1 MKVSS
6 VSEMR
11 SLDRTAVEQYGIKEE
26 LLMENAGQAAY
37 FVIHTRFGVE
47 GKRFV
52 VFSGAGNNGGDGFVI
67 ARKLHSN
74 GAAVTIF
81 LLGDKGK
88 YKGAA
93 KLNVDIVS
101 RLSIPM
107 FEVGSAEAIR
117 TEVLHADGIVDAIFG
132 TGLVREV
139 AGVYRDIMELINQS
153 GKTVFSVDIPSGVN
167 GDTGQVMGTAVR
179 ADYTVTFGLP
189 KVGNV
194 LYPGFQLCGEQY
206 VTHISF
212 PPQMIEAAGLKMELT
227 PFTPLPPRDPEAH
240 KGSVGQ
246 VLFIAGA
253 ASYFGAP
260 FLSALSFLKAGGGY
274 SRLAAP
280 ASMIPFI
287 AEMGAEIVFL
297 PQKETDEGSISLENK
312 AALLGVADKMDMV
325 VLGPGVS
332 LNEETGRLIREL
344 VREIPKPVL
353 IDGDGISAVSA
364 DLDILSAREHATV
377 LTPHPG
383 EMSRITQMSVKEIIS
398 NKIESV
404 QETARRLNAVL
415 VLKGAHS
422 LIGFPDQRVLVNM
435 SGNPGMATAGSG
447 DVLTG
452 TIAAMSGLGLGVEAA
467 VAKGVFIHGL
477 AGDLAARA
485 LGEDGITARDIL
497 SHLPGAVKLDRE
509 GVGEASY
516 RRYQGIQVM

>member
-6 VSEMR
+6 VSQMR

-26 LLMENAGQAAY
+26 LLMENAGQAVY
-37 FVIHTRFGVE
+37 FVIHSRFGVR

-74 GAAVTIF
+74 GAAVTLF
-81 LLGDKGK
+81 LMGNKGK

-93 KLNVDIVS
+93 KLNLDIVS
-101 RLSIPM
+101 RLSIPIL
-107 FEVGSAEAIR
+107 EVSSVGAIK
-117 TEVLHADGIVDAIFG
+117 THVLHAHGIVDSIFG

-139 AGVYRDIMELINQS
+139 AGVYRDIIDFINQS
-153 GKTVFSVDIPSGVN
+153 GRTVFSVDIPSGIN

-189 KVGNV
+189 KAGNV
-194 LYPGFQLCGEQY
+194 LYPGFHLCGSQY

-212 PPQMIEAAGLKMELT
+212 PPQMIDTADLKVEIN
-227 PFTPLPPRDPEAH
+227 PFNPLPVRNPDVH

-253 ASYFGAP
+253 STYFGAP
-260 FLSALSFLKAGGGY
+260 FFSAFSFLKAGGGY
-274 SRLAAP
+274 CRLAAP
-280 ASMIPFI
+280 ASMTPFI
-287 AEMGAEIVFL
+287 ADMGAEIVFL
-297 PQKETDEGSISLENK
+297 PQKETHEGSISLENR
-312 AALLGVADKMDMV
+312 ADLLELANKMDMV
-325 VLGPGVS
+325 VLGPGLS
-332 LNEETGRLIREL
+332 LNTESAQLIREL
-344 VREIPKPVL
+344 VRDIQKPIL
-353 IDGDGISAVSA
+353 IDGDGISAVCT
-364 DLDILSAREHATV
+364 DLDVLKTRKHDTV

-383 EMSRITQMSVKEIIS
+383 EMSRITGMSVKGIVS
-398 NKIESV
+398 DKIKCV

-452 TIAAMSGLGLGVEAA
+452 TIAAMLGLGLDLKAA

-477 AGDLAARA
+477 SGDLAAEA
-485 LGEDGITARDIL
+485 LGQDGLTARDVL
-497 SHLPGAVKLDRE
+497 SHLPAAMKMDRE
-509 GVGEASY
+509 GSGSLG
-516 RRYQGIQVM
+516 RRYCNIQVV